1 MSLDQPTG
9 NLVERTCWLRQ
20 ERATEP
26 HIAGPRAGI
35 DEALGIPLSTPHTH
49 SALFDST
56 GSWLFVGDVG
66 NDRVTVYSF
75 DQSAGSITK
84 QSEALV
90 TPLVRTF
97 VCIAPAAHQI
107 ACCLLDVMARLAA
120 GWSQAPGAKRGR
132 ERPVRERGGRV
143 QGACLCMGQRKR
155 NPLTDRPAA

>member
-1 MSLDQPTG
+1 VAIMSLDQPTG

-84 QSEALV
+84 QSA
-90 TPLVRTF
+90 
-97 VCIAPAAHQI
+97 AAHQI
-107 ACCLLDVMARLAA
+107 ACCPFDVMARLAA

-143 QGACLCMGQRKR
+143 QGACLCMGQ
-155 NPLTDRPAA
+155 